1 MSVFRSAQDLMYS
14 VAEEQ
19 VSLRYSRAFVSDLI
33 IVFTEALPQ
42 GAETYPVIT
51 HTQRSGDECKCENCQ
66 YCFCKADIDLSRV
79 CQKRDVGF
87 HLILCLYMHISEFTA
102 KSSHAMPIT
111 RTLFFRVNSN

>member
-1 MSVFRSAQDLMYS
+1 MDS

-42 GAETYPVIT
+42 GAETHPVIT
-51 HTQRSGDECKCENCQ
+51 HTQRSGHECKCENCQ

-79 CQKRDVGF
+79 CDGGF
-87 HLILCLYMHISEFTA
+87 HLVMFA
-102 KSSHAMPIT
+102 HAH
-111 RTLFFRVNSN
+111 LRVHS